1 MGKAARLKVELED
14 VSSLLEILTV
24 LKDVS
29 SNRYFVYAATKVNYQ
44 KLMDIFYDFFELLEG
59 AITNFPLMRN
69 SHPGLDI
76 VVLTSEQGFMSQ
88 LNGRVSSAAF
98 EEYSKSSDAR
108 LICIGQKGAEKCRSM
123 GMAIEKT
130 FLMPSD
136 GDRNEIASDIR
147 HYLIDRVRTGQTGK
161 VVVAYVWA
169 KGLGVL
175 KSQIL
180 TLLPLHAVT
189 EEHMKHSPRSAREMD
204 SKFDKKNLIVETP
217 IEDIVESLV
226 TVWVHARLYELIND
240 LQIVEAAAK
249 ATQLESSIE
258 GLTGEKKKVILN
270 FRKAG
275 REELNAAMRGVVT
288 STNMTKSK
296 ARAKAKQVQSS

>member
-29 SNRYFVYAATKVNYQ
+29 SNRFFVYAANKINYQ
-44 KLMDIFYDFFELLEG
+44 KLIDIFFNFFELLED
-59 AITNFPLMRN
+59 AVTDFPLLRN
-69 SHPGLDI
+69 NHPGVDI

-88 LNGRVSSAAF
+88 LNGRVSSLAH
-98 EEYSKSSDAR
+98 EEYSKSSAAR
-108 LICIGQKGAEKCRSM
+108 LICIGQKGADKCRSM
-123 GMAIEKT
+123 GMSIEKT
-130 FLMPSD
+130 FLMPAD
-136 GDRNEIASDIR
+136 GDRNEIANEIR
-147 HYLIDRVRTGQTGK
+147 DYLIDRVRTRQTGK
-161 VVVAYVWA
+161 VIVAYVWA

-175 KSQIL
+175 KPL
-180 TLLPLHAVT
+180 VVTLLPLHAVT
-189 EEHMKHSPRSAREMD
+189 EEHQKQNPGLQKKHD
-204 SKFDKKNLIVETP
+204 FSKKDLIVETP
-217 IEDIVESLV
+217 LPDIILSLV
-226 TVWVHARLYELIND
+226 SVWLHARLYELIND

-258 GLTGEKKKVILN
+258 GLTAEKKKVILN

-296 ARAKAKQVQSS
+296 ARAKAKQVQ